1 MRISDWSSD
10 VCSSD
15 LHPARRVP
23 VVSVVAGVA
32 DEIPDRGIEHPCP
45 PKGRVAKRFRDPATK
60 KARDVAFR
68 RKLIDLRQSG
78 DQIGRASCRERG
90 CRYVEYRVVAGPLQ
104 NKNKNRKKKHK

>member
-78 DQIGRASCRERG
+78 DLFGGEFGLDGRTLHASGRRLD
-90 CRYVEYRVVAGPLQ
+90 RTSTRL
-104 NKNKNRKKKHK
+104 NSSH